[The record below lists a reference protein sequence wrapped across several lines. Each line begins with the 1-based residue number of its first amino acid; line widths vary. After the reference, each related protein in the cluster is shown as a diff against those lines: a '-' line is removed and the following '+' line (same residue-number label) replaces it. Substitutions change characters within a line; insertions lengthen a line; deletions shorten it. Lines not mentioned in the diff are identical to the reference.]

1 MNKLI
6 ILFAVVALSLGACKK
21 DTTCSNTVTVT
32 DGGTYYSVCGNF
44 AEVSAGQQILAV
56 NVVFYK
62 GSARSFLKI
71 SGVGSP
77 FSINLED
84 STNVNGVGDYTLP
97 TTDSNNN
104 YTDYYHGGQSYKCSG
119 GTLSVTHCDA
129 SIIAGSYTMNI
140 FNAAGSRTISGTFNA
155 IKPEIFSVK

>member
-6 ILFAVVALSLGACKK
+6 ISFAAIALSLGACKK

-62 GSARSFLKI
+62 GSSKSFLVI
-71 SGVGSP
+71 GGSGSP
-77 FSINLED
+77 FLINLED
-84 STNVNGVGDYTLP
+84 STNVNGVGDYALP

-104 YTDYYHGGQSYKCSG
+104 YTDYYHGGQTYKCSG

-129 SIIAGSYTMNI
+129 SNITGTYKMNV
-140 FNAAGSRTISGTFNA
+140 FNATESKTISGTFNA
-155 IKPEIFSVK
+155 IKPEIFAVK